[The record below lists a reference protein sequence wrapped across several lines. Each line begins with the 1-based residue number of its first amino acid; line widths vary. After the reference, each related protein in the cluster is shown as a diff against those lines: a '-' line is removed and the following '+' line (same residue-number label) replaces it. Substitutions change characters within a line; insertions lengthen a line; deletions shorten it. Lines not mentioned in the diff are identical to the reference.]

1 MSSFLALDQGTTSS
15 RALIFDRFGKVL
27 GSAQKEFEQH
37 FPQPGW
43 VEHDATEIWATQ
55 IKVAQDAIHNSGLE
69 LNEISA
75 IGIANQRETTVVWDR
90 LSGEPVCPAIVWQ
103 DRRTSNRCEDLRNP
117 KFEAMVRSKT
127 GLTLDPYF
135 CATKIEWILDHIS
148 GARSRAENGDLL
160 FGTVDSWLLWK
171 LTKGRV
177 HATDTTNA
185 SRTLL
190 WNLGEE
196 KWDDELLKT
205 FGIPSCMMPE
215 VRPSSHLFGHSEASV
230 FGMPIPIGGIAG
242 DQQSALFGQGC
253 TQPGLAKNTYGTGCF
268 ALMHIGSK
276 PKHSLSRLLT
286 TAACSNQGEKAYAFE
301 GSVFC
306 GGSAV
311 QWLRDGLGIIKC
323 AADVESLAATV
334 DDTAGVYLV
343 PAFTGLGAPHWD
355 AYARGAILG
364 ITRGTKQAHI
374 ARATLEGIAFQ
385 VAEVLE
391 SMEKDTGQ
399 AIQQLRVDGGA
410 SDNNLLMQMQA
421 DLLQTPVVRSNMT
434 EATAFGAAFLAGM
447 TSGVWQETG
456 EIDEIYQVDRI
467 FEPQGS
473 PQVISERRERWSE
486 AVGRTL
492 QWEK

>member
-1 MSSFLALDQGTTSS
+1 M
-15 RALIFDRFGKVL
+15 
-27 GSAQKEFEQH
+27 
-37 FPQPGW
+37 
-43 VEHDATEIWATQ
+43 
-55 IKVAQDAIHNSGLE
+55 
-69 LNEISA
+69 
-75 IGIANQRETTVVWDR
+75 
-90 LSGEPVCPAIVWQ
+90 
-103 DRRTSNRCEDLRNP
+103 
-117 KFEAMVRSKT
+117 
-127 GLTLDPYF
+127 
-135 CATKIEWILDHIS
+135 
-148 GARSRAENGDLL
+148 
-160 FGTVDSWLLWK
+160 
-171 LTKGRV
+171 
-177 HATDTTNA
+177 
-185 SRTLL
+185 
-190 WNLGEE
+190 
-196 KWDDELLKT
+196 
-205 FGIPSCMMPE
+205 
-215 VRPSSHLFGHSEASV
+215 
-230 FGMPIPIGGIAG
+230 
-242 DQQSALFGQGC
+242 
-253 TQPGLAKNTYGTGCF
+253 
-268 ALMHIGSK
+268 
-276 PKHSLSRLLT
+276 
-286 TAACSNQGEKAYAFE
+286 
-301 GSVFC
+301 FC

-447 TSGVWQETG
+447 TSGVWQETS